1 MNLFHHGRGDY
12 AIEDDKDVITE
23 RLVATS
29 AMAGQLLSRTVWSMD
44 DGERDWR
51 EQRERAVRAHAA
63 ADEQRRAAEE
73 AEAARIVAWFAAE
86 ANRRSLRRTRLA
98 VQPYDGGGR
107 YRSRL
112 TGWYVDRAL
121 TRAVDARGNF
131 YLLSVPPS
139 LRARLLGADPRPQ
152 PAPLVVGQG
161 GRDGESIPLRAL
173 LTRRLDAGD
182 DWP

>member
-1 MNLFHHGRGDY
+1 
-12 AIEDDKDVITE
+12 
-23 RLVATS
+23 
-29 AMAGQLLSRTVWSMD
+29 MAGQLLSRTVWSMG

-86 ANRRSLRRTRLA
+86 ANRRGLRRTRLA

-121 TRAVDARGNF
+121 TRAVDARGRF

-152 PAPLVVGQG
+152 PAPLIVGP
-161 GRDGESIPLRAL
+161 GR
-173 LTRRLDAGD
+173 TRRRVDPAARAAHPPTDAGD